1 MKGADIPETSIKLLD
16 QMTRFFKQATY
27 YLLIW
32 NNRVV
37 DISPKLLDLL
47 DYPSFAQFPDFFA
60 ELIPK
65 EHPKEFLVYH
75 LLFANQEHRE
85 NYDLKLEGRHGRVVT
100 IRFSAQQICVDEHQS
115 VGMLIGEDVTYQ
127 QKKLEDLSADSSLFT
142 FNPYSIAI
150 TDPHGVI
157 LKVNPKFLNKTHFE
171 ADEVQGQNI
180 FNIKTLPEC
189 SKEELL
195 KDILNH
201 NDYRAEFLSYTRE
214 GFQYDEDVYVIP
226 VYKYGELTS
235 LLFIGEDI
243 STKKRLLMNLEQKA
257 YYDDLTGYYRKDI
270 GRSLLHEVCESGD
283 PFGLFFIDYRDFKG
297 INDRCGHHVG
307 DEVLKLGAQLI
318 KNALR
323 TQDILIRWGGD
334 EFIIIVPTLHDTSA
348 MGVVA
353 NKIREAFVEMEIDD
367 QVYQADID
375 IGGCYCSSGASA
387 SYALEVLKVADANMY
402 MAKQGGLP
410 FYITEFGGGGQ
421 SQSSHLEMSIVK

>member
-16 QMTRFFKQATY
+16 QMTRFFKHATY

-75 LLFANQEHRE
+75 LLFADQEHRD
-85 NYDLKLEGRHGRVVT
+85 NYDLKLEGRYGRVVT
-100 IRFSAQQICVDEHQS
+100 LRFSAQQIHLNEDQTVA
-115 VGMLIGEDVTYQ
+115 MLIGEDVTYQ
-127 QKKLEDLSADSSLFT
+127 QKKLDDLSADSSLFT

-150 TDPHGVI
+150 TDPKGVI
-157 LKVNPKFLNKTHFE
+157 LKVNPKFLNKTHFG
-171 ADEVQGQNI
+171 ASEVEGRNI
-180 FNIKTLPEC
+180 FSLKTLPGC
-189 SKEELL
+189 SREELL
-195 KDILNH
+195 KDILSH

-243 STKKRLLMNLEQKA
+243 SSKKRLLMNLEQKA
-257 YYDDLTGYYRKDI
+257 YYDDLTGFYRKDV

-283 PFGLFFIDYRDFKG
+283 PFGLLFIDYREFKD

-307 DEVLKLGAQLI
+307 DEVLKQGAQFI
-318 KNALR
+318 RNALR

-334 EFIIIVPTLHDTSA
+334 EFVVIVPTLGDCSA
-348 MGVVA
+348 MDVVA
-353 NKIREAFVEMEIDD
+353 NKIRSAFVEMNIEGQPYHAEIDL
-367 QVYQADID
+367 
-375 IGGCYCSSGASA
+375 GGCYCGSGASA

-402 MAKQGGLP
+402 MAKQGRLP
-410 FYITEFGGGGQ
+410 FYITEFAESVQ
-421 SQSSHLEMSIVK
+421 SQNLHPEKSMAK